1 MYDKIHYKKK
11 KKCLGHPC
19 LMKYNDKACFSESLF
34 FDSSS
39 TTITFPNNIEIDN
52 LELFQKDSGL

>member
-1 MYDKIHYKKK
+1 MSD
-11 KKCLGHPC
+11 
-19 LMKYNDKACFSESLF
+19 EVQWQSLF
-34 FDSSS
+34 LWISLFDSSS